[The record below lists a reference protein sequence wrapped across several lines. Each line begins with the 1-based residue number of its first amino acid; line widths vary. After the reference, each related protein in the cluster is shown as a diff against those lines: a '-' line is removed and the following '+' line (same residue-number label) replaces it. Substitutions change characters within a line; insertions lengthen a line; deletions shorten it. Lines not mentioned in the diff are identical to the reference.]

1 MNTFINFIRKIFN
14 ATIVPILYPDYIQDQ
29 KRLGNFENSLSNL
42 ERGVTI
48 NRIESSERLYKSV
61 RDETPLTIVE
71 LVGSLFSS
79 SDKQS

>member
-1 MNTFINFIRKIFN
+1 MNTFIHFIRKIFN
-14 ATIVPILYPDYIQDQ
+14 ATIVPIFYPDYIQDE

-79 SDKQS
+79 PDKQS